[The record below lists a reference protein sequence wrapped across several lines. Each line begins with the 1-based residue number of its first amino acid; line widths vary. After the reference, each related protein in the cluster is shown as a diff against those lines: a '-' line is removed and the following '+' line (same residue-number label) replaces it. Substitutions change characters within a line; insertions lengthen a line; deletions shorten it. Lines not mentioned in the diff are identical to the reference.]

1 MDEMNRTIIDTNG
14 GWGGNAWGA
23 GLGAFVGAMF
33 GNGGFGWGGNRF
45 GNAVLDM
52 IPVL

>member
-23 GLGAFVGAMF
+23 DRKYYGSTDSS
-33 GNGGFGWGGNRF
+33 NY
-45 GNAVLDM
+45 
-52 IPVL
+52 

>member
-14 GWGGNAWGA
+14 GWGGNA
-23 GLGAFVGAMF
+23 LEMQ
-33 GNGGFGWGGNRF
+33 
-45 GNAVLDM
+45 VLDM